1 MGPIKGWLPYTRMLC
16 DLRASS
22 VCACGVR
29 ACVTFSQLLAVAGR
43 GLGCADTVIVARS
56 SSGSWIAL
64 YVSIHINM
72 CVEER
77 RGSFML
83 YTYVYIGGGGRAVSK
98 LPIPCILWVL
108 SLHICATGYYIVSQ
122 LACIFLHSLII

>member
-1 MGPIKGWLPYTRMLC
+1 VCVR
-16 DLRASS
+16 RARVRNFLSALS
-22 VCACGVR
+22 CCGEG
-29 ACVTFSQLLAVAGR
+29 AGVHADW
-43 GLGCADTVIVARS
+43 GADTVIVARS

-83 YTYVYIGGGGRAVSK
+83 YTSYIGGGGRAVSK